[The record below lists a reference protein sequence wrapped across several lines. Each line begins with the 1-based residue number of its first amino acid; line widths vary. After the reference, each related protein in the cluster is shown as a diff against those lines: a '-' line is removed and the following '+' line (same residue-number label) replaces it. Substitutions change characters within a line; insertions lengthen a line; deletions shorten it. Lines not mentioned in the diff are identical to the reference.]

1 MADFGRMGSIN
12 LRIRNHVFDCLLLNI
27 FRRDIQM
34 GFFFL
39 TAQLS
44 SDFLFQLTTQQYW
57 IMPFCHNGL
66 ATLVKNPLKE
76 PTVAAPKSSNDS

>member
-34 GFFFL
+34 GFFF
-39 TAQLS
+39 
-44 SDFLFQLTTQQYW
+44 
-57 IMPFCHNGL
+57 
-66 ATLVKNPLKE
+66 
-76 PTVAAPKSSNDS
+76 